1 MKNNGFKYKRKR
13 IIIFAFEGK
22 NNKTESIY
30 FSHFRACND
39 DYVIKSFSTGVTDP
53 IKMIESTKSKRK
65 AYDYNAKEDKTFIF
79 MDCDNN
85 KDKIRLIKSAMPT
98 LGKDIALILS
108 NPTFELWFLNHFIKS
123 SKAYLGA
130 KELIEEL
137 SKYIPNYQKNR
148 DYYKN
153 LLDLRKTA
161 IINSKAQQ
169 EEKKENPSTNV
180 WILFTDSIIKDRD

>member
-1 MKNNGFKYKRKR
+1 
-13 IIIFAFEGK
+13 
-22 NNKTESIY
+22 
-30 FSHFRACND
+30 
-39 DYVIKSFSTGVTDP
+39 
-53 IKMIESTKSKRK
+53 
-65 AYDYNAKEDKTFIF
+65 

-85 KDKIRLIKSAMPT
+85 KDKIRLIKSILPT

-161 IINSKAQQ
+161 IVNSKDQQ